1 MTQPPH
7 IALSYGGDVH
17 TLQLRRS
24 LAPVALAATL
34 LATLLVLFAWPQSA
48 AAHDALVDSSPAAG
62 STVETLPDE
71 LTLTFSA
78 ALISGEGTTAVEV
91 LDAEGNSVTDG
102 APTVDGAMVVQ
113 PLVAEAM
120 AGEYT
125 VFWQVLSSDG
135 HPTDNTNEE
144 LTFTVTTS
152 TLAETIEPSTE
163 PTAEPSAESTMNPT
177 DDATTTPTDEATET
191 PAASDSDSATGW
203 IWAGVVAGILVIAGI
218 IAWLVARARRTST
231 DSGSDVP
238 AER

>member
-1 MTQPPH
+1 M
-7 IALSYGGDVH
+7 H

-62 STVETLPDE
+62 STVETLPEE

-152 TLAETIEPSTE
+152 TLAETIEPSAE
-163 PTAEPSAESTMNPT
+163 PTAEPTAAPSAESTMNPT
-177 DDATTTPTDEATET
+177 DDATTAPTDEATET

-203 IWAGVVAGILVIAGI
+203 IWAGIVAGILVIAGI
-218 IAWLVARARRTST
+218 IAWLVARARRTPT